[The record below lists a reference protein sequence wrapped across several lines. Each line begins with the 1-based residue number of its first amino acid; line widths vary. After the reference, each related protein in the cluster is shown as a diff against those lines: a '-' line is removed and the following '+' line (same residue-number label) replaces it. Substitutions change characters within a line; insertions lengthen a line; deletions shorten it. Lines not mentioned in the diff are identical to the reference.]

1 MSQAGSD
8 RGDSLGIA
16 LLPSLRGSSKDTEA
30 VGDAPDVHRL
40 PGVAIVYCGRHRQPP
55 HSNVIQFGTGGVVVA
70 RPLPEVQDT
79 QTLSIM
85 GALGRMCLRVVG
97 VAGCC
102 NRCSRNDLTSNFA
115 CCVIRQLGT
124 ALELPSWAGSGG
136 TGVRAAVL
144 HHPWGCF
151 SDPCRPPHWNR
162 ENLVQF

>member
-1 MSQAGSD
+1 MTPHCGLHIE
-8 RGDSLGIA
+8 LG
-16 LLPSLRGSSKDTEA
+16 
-30 VGDAPDVHRL
+30 
-40 PGVAIVYCGRHRQPP
+40 C
-55 HSNVIQFGTGGVVVA
+55 VVVA

-136 TGVRAAVL
+136 TGAFCASQLTLQRFLRTHKNTPDSAALLCVTAHSAALLCVTAHSAALFADAQKHTSLCSAFVRHSRTGIRQRRL
-144 HHPWGCF
+144 
-151 SDPCRPPHWNR
+151 RQR
-162 ENLVQF
+162 RQR